1 MRQHHNKTMDN
12 GIPWREVR
20 QKISLTPSLTASYTL
35 ITARA
40 FYDKQFCRHRYS
52 ELTGSTAQCSN
63 FYLDV
68 EKKLADFGSHFSI
81 TWYRY
86 MLVWK
91 YFSNLDDKCLK
102 KTKFSN
108 LVHTKVLKISRFF
121 NFSPFGPTW
130 ANFHLLYV
138 ALLEVENFLA
148 FSKCLQQAA
157 VKIQKSG
164 QIRTPEAHK
173 MIDFSKKQF
182 WPDSGSN

>member
-1 MRQHHNKTMDN
+1 M
-12 GIPWREVR
+12 
-20 QKISLTPSLTASYTL
+20 PSP
-35 ITARA
+35 
-40 FYDKQFCRHRYS
+40 
-52 ELTGSTAQCSN
+52 QCSN

-102 KTKFSN
+102 KIKFSN
-108 LVHTKVLKISRFF
+108 LVHTKVLKMSRFF

-148 FSKCLQQAA
+148 YSKCLHQAA
-157 VKIQKSG
+157 VKIQKLSK
-164 QIRTPEAHK
+164 IRTPEGHK
-173 MIDFSKKQF
+173 MVNFGKKTFLASLRLELGTYGMQK
-182 WPDSGSN
+182 

>member
-1 MRQHHNKTMDN
+1 MD
-12 GIPWREVR
+12 R
-20 QKISLTPSLTASYTL
+20 YT
-35 ITARA
+35 
-40 FYDKQFCRHRYS
+40 
-52 ELTGSTAQCSN
+52 QCSN

-102 KTKFSN
+102 KIKFSN
-108 LVHTKVLKISRFF
+108 LVHTKVLKMSRFF

-130 ANFHLLYV
+130 ANFHLLYI

-148 FSKCLQQAA
+148 YSKCLQQAA
-157 VKIQKSG
+157 VKIQKLVR
-164 QIRTPEAHK
+164 IRTLEPWEVE
-173 MIDFSKKQF
+173 KKLKKKF
-182 WPDSGSN
+182 WPEGGSIWGPLACKTNALPLS